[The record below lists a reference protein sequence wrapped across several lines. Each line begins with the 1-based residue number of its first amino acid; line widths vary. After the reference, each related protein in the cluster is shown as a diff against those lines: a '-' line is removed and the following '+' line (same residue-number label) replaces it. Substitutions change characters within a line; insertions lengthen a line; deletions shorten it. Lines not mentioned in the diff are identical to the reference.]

1 MITNKTTGIKKN
13 SSKFISFTIFCK
25 PKKVQTA
32 ANEKYKQ
39 YKCDVLTIIIK
50 KKCYTMRNKIMF
62 MAHNELRA
70 CLFHSFS
77 PSLAFRGPAAL
88 CVQDL

>member
-1 MITNKTTGIKKN
+1 MITNKTTGIKKTVQN
-13 SSKFISFTIFCK
+13 SQVLQFF
-25 PKKVQTA
+25 VNLRQTA
-32 ANEKYKQ
+32 ANEKYKR

-50 KKCYTMRNKIMF
+50 NKCYTMRNKIMF